1 MKCNAIWYKNKIKA
15 KLKENKTRVQKQKF
29 PSTKKGN
36 TLQAPLASEQTGLGQ
51 GVW

>member
-1 MKCNAIWYKNKIKA
+1 MQYDTKNKIEA
-15 KLKENKTRVQKQKF
+15 KLNENKTRVQRPKF

-36 TLQAPLASEQTGLGQ
+36 KHQAPLASEQTGLGQ